1 MGCPNN
7 TIDHYLCSLSEA
19 LPAELLAYYETPQKT
34 VEDEHATIHAGR
46 GFPTLLDVQ
55 AAAIAAER
63 MVSAAGRKL
72 CLPQHWIDF
81 ADVFLPAKGK
91 KGIVGS
97 IEMANAALT
106 QSSARSLMAGYADSA
121 ASKQAVEL
129 RREFGAR
136 IEILE
141 TGFSTFSTQL
151 QSVDS
156 KMERQHSELLQ
167 AVSKG
172 SKGGYGAKEGQ
183 GSKGKWRQQQ
193 QPRFPQQ
200 QQWSQQPQWQQQQAP
215 QSGWQATVSA
225 PQRQGAAASQS

>member
-1 MGCPNN
+1 MAGSWV
-7 TIDHYLCSLSEA
+7 CSS
-19 LPAELLAYYETPQKT
+19 TGST
-34 VEDEHATIHAGR
+34 SI
-46 GFPTLLDVQ
+46 
-55 AAAIAAER
+55 
-63 MVSAAGRKL
+63 AGRKTS
-72 CLPQHWIDF
+72 
-81 ADVFLPAKGK
+81 AKGK
-91 KGIVGS
+91 KGLVGS
-97 IEMANAALT
+97 IEMADAALT
-106 QSSARSLMAGYADSA
+106 QSSARALMAGYADSA
-121 ASKQAVEL
+121 SAASKQAAEL